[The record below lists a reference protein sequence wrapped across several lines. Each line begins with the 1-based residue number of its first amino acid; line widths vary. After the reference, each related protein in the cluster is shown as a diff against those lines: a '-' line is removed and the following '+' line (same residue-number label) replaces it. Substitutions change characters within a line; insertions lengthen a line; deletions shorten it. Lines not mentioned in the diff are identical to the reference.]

1 MKKNSK
7 KIEMTDEFTAQ
18 AEDTWVERVETR
30 LVKGIGSWWFLLVN
44 IIWFVIWIVGDYNFE
59 KLTFWVSLEAIV
71 LAVLILINEN
81 KELKHDRER
90 AIKDYKIDLS
100 MAKKIKNL
108 ERQIEKML
116 AKMDKME

>member
-1 MKKNSK
+1 MKEKQKQMS
-7 KIEMTDEFTAQ
+7 DEFTAQ
-18 AEDTWVERVETR
+18 AEDTWVERMEIR

-44 IIWFVIWIVGDYNFE
+44 LIWFAIWIVGDYNFE

-100 MAKKIKNL
+100 MAKKIKSL
-108 ERQIEKML
+108 EKQMEKLL
-116 AKMDKME
+116 AKLDKMS

>member
-1 MKKNSK
+1 
-7 KIEMTDEFTAQ
+7 MTDEFTAQ
-18 AEDTWVERVETR
+18 AEDAWVERMETK
-30 LVKGIGSWWFLLVN
+30 LVKGIGSWWFLLINLV
-44 IIWFVIWIVGDYNFE
+44 WFVVWIVGDYNFE

-100 MAKKIKNL
+100 MAKKIKSL
-108 ERQIEKML
+108 EKKLNQVI
-116 AKMDKME
+116 DKLDKLGN